1 MPISQAKVKSALSG
15 DTLVLVSV
23 NNPTQERQLSL
34 AYVSAP
40 RLRKD
45 GEEVGSF
52 VAMAFHCV
60 LPALGCRN
68 GVYIPSLTRVF
79 ISVQP
84 FAFESR
90 DFIRRLVV
98 GKVVQFQVLYQVPG
112 PTSKREY
119 GTVSL
124 PNGQTLPEA
133 AVVEGW
139 LKVRD
144 DAGRKDDAEEATAQI
159 EKLKLSE
166 ASARSNSKGLWAPS
180 GGVIDVN
187 NELPDPKAF
196 AEQYKGQSIDAI
208 VERVLSGDRLAVR
221 LQLSPKQHQQTII
234 LVAGIRAPATRRT
247 NPSDGIEVSA
257 EPHGDEAKDF
267 VETRLLQRSV
277 KIEIV
282 GVSQQNQL
290 VSIVKHPNGSI
301 AEFILKAG
309 LARCADFHSTMLG
322 PSMATLRQAE
332 KEAKENNLG
341 LFKGHV
347 AKGGSGAAKNAEAI
361 VSRVQNADT
370 IYLRTKAGVEKRVS
384 LSSIRQPKSTDPKQS
399 PFSAEAKEFL
409 RKKLIGK
416 HVKVTIDGKRP
427 AQENFEER
435 EMATVVFNDKNVAL
449 LLVENGYASVIR
461 HRRDDEDR
469 SPIYDE
475 LLAAEEV
482 AQKEQK
488 GMYAKKPPA
497 SKQFVDAS
505 ESVQKA
511 KIQFSVLQRQ
521 KKVPAIVDFVK
532 SGSRFTILVPRENAK
547 LTFVLSGI
555 RAPRSARNPNEKG
568 EPFGQEAHDF
578 AVRRCMQRDV
588 EIDVES
594 LDSKGG
600 FIGTLYVNRESFAKL
615 LVEEGLASVH
625 AYSAEQSGN
634 SAEFFAAEKKAKET
648 RKGMWHDWDPSKE
661 NDNDNNNDGGEQQ
674 LSGAAGE
681 KNNDDAASA
690 PRKKDYRDVVV
701 TNVGENA
708 KLKLQQIGT
717 GTAALTE
724 MMSAFKTFHLNK
736 ANSTP
741 LSGPPKAGEVV
752 AARFSE
758 DGEWYRAKVFRVDR
772 EAKQAEVNYIDYGN
786 SEKLPWSR
794 LRPLNQPQ
802 FVTSKLRPQA
812 VDAVL
817 SFLQFPTQAEYLN
830 DAINFIGQTTNDKQL
845 VANVD
850 SVGPDGTLYITLFD
864 PKVSGSLLES
874 YNADIV
880 AEGLAMV
887 PKKLK
892 AWERTATDVL
902 PGLRAKEEEAKKA
915 RRGMWEYGDLTE
927 D

>member
-1 MPISQAKVKSALSG
+1 MPISQAKVKSVLSG
-15 DTLVLVSV
+15 DTLILASV
-23 NNPTQERQLSL
+23 NNPSQERQLSL

-45 GEEVGSF
+45 GEEVAPLARFLLHASG
-52 VAMAFHCV
+52 
-60 LPALGCRN
+60 L
-68 GVYIPSLTRVF
+68 
-79 ISVQP
+79 P

-119 GTVSL
+119 GIVNI
-124 PNGQTLPEA
+124 PNGPTLPEA
-133 AVVEGW
+133 AVSEGW

-144 DAGRKDDAEEATAQI
+144 DAGRKDDTEEVVAQV
-159 EKLKLSE
+159 EKLKSAE
-166 ASARSNSKGLWAPS
+166 ASARSSSKGLWAPS

-221 LQLSPKQHQQTII
+221 LLLSPKQHQQTII
-234 LVAGIRAPATRRT
+234 LVAGIRAPATKRT
-247 NPSDGIEVSA
+247 NPSDGREVLA
-257 EPHGDEAKDF
+257 EPYGDEAKDF

-277 KIEIV
+277 KAEIV

-290 VSIVKHPNGSI
+290 ISVVKHPNGSI
-301 AEFILKAG
+301 AEFILRAG
-309 LARCADFHSTMLG
+309 LARCTDFHSTMLG
-322 PSMATLRQAE
+322 AGMATLRQAE
-332 KEAKENNLG
+332 KEAKEENLG
-341 LFKGHV
+341 QFKGHI
-347 AKGGSGAAKNAEAI
+347 ARGASARNAEAI

-370 IYLRTKAGVEKRVS
+370 LYLRTKAGVEKRVS
-384 LSSIRQPKSTDPKQS
+384 LSSIRQPKSTDPKQAL
-399 PFSAEAKEFL
+399 FSAEAKEFL

-435 EMATVVFNDKNVAL
+435 EMATVVFSDKNVAL

-475 LLAAEEV
+475 LLAAEET

-488 GMYAKKPPA
+488 GMYAKKSPTN
-497 SKQFVDAS
+497 KQFTDAS

-511 KIQFSVLQRQ
+511 KIQFSILQRQ
-521 KKVPAIVDFVK
+521 KKIPAIVDFVK
-532 SGSRFTILVPRENAK
+532 SGSRFTVLVPRENAK

-555 RAPRSARNPNEKG
+555 RAPKSARNPSEKG

-578 AVRRCMQRDV
+578 AIRRCMQRDV
-588 EIDVES
+588 EIDVEN

-600 FIGTLYVNRESFAKL
+600 FIGTLYINRESFAKL
-615 LVEEGLASVH
+615 LVEEGLASMH

-634 SAEFFAAEKKAKET
+634 ANELLAAEKKAKET

-661 NDNDNNNDGGEQQ
+661 EDGNTVQANEANDSNG
-674 LSGAAGE
+674 
-681 KNNDDAASA
+681 DATPA
-690 PRKKDYRDVVV
+690 PRKKDYRDVMV
-701 TNVGENA
+701 TNVDETA

-724 MMSAFKTFHLNK
+724 MMSSFKAFHLNK

-741 LSGPPKAGEVV
+741 LPGPPKAGEVV
-752 AARFSE
+752 AAKFSE

-772 EAKQAEVNYIDYGN
+772 EGKQAEVNYFDYGN

-802 FVTSKLRPQA
+802 FTVSKLRPQA

-817 SFLQFPTQAEYLN
+817 SFLQFPTQADYLA
-830 DAINFIGQTTNDKQL
+830 DTVDFIDQITSGKQL

-887 PKKLK
+887 PKKLR
-892 AWERTATDVL
+892 AWEGAATDVL
-902 PGLRAKEEEAKKA
+902 SALKTKEEEAKKG

>member
-1 MPISQAKVKSALSG
+1 MINLFFSSW
-15 DTLVLVSV
+15 
-23 NNPTQERQLSL
+23 
-34 AYVSAP
+34 
-40 RLRKD
+40 
-45 GEEVGSF
+45 
-52 VAMAFHCV
+52 
-60 LPALGCRN
+60 RN
-68 GVYIPSLTRVF
+68 LTC
-79 ISVQP
+79 
-84 FAFESR
+84 
-90 DFIRRLVV
+90 
-98 GKVVQFQVLYQVPG
+98 
-112 PTSKREY
+112 
-119 GTVSL
+119 
-124 PNGQTLPEA
+124 
-133 AVVEGW
+133 
-139 LKVRD
+139 
-144 DAGRKDDAEEATAQI
+144 
-159 EKLKLSE
+159 
-166 ASARSNSKGLWAPS
+166 
-180 GGVIDVN
+180 
-187 NELPDPKAF
+187 
-196 AEQYKGQSIDAI
+196 
-208 VERVLSGDRLAVR
+208 
-221 LQLSPKQHQQTII
+221 
-234 LVAGIRAPATRRT
+234 
-247 NPSDGIEVSA
+247 
-257 EPHGDEAKDF
+257 
-267 VETRLLQRSV
+267 
-277 KIEIV
+277 
-282 GVSQQNQL
+282 
-290 VSIVKHPNGSI
+290 KH
-301 AEFILKAG
+301 
-309 LARCADFHSTMLG
+309 R
-322 PSMATLRQAE
+322 
-332 KEAKENNLG
+332 
-341 LFKGHV
+341 
-347 AKGGSGAAKNAEAI
+347 
-361 VSRVQNADT
+361 
-370 IYLRTKAGVEKRVS
+370 
-384 LSSIRQPKSTDPKQS
+384 STDPKQA

-435 EMATVVFNDKNVAL
+435 EMATVVFNDKNIAL

-475 LLAAEEV
+475 LLAAEET

-488 GMYAKKPPA
+488 GMYAKKSPTTNR
-497 SKQFVDAS
+497 FVDAS

-511 KIQFSVLQRQ
+511 KIQFSILQRQ

-532 SGSRFTILVPRENAK
+532 SGSRFTVLVPRENAK

-555 RAPRSARNPNEKG
+555 RAPKSARNPSEKG

-578 AVRRCMQRDV
+578 AIRRCMQRDV
-588 EIDVES
+588 EIDVEN

-600 FIGTLYVNRESFAKL
+600 FIGTLYINRESFAKL

-634 SAEFFAAEKKAKET
+634 ANELLTAEKKAKEA

-661 NDNDNNNDGGEQQ
+661 EDSNVGQ
-674 LSGAAGE
+674 LDEASDSNG
-681 KNNDDAASA
+681 DAAPA

-701 TNVGENA
+701 TNVDETA

-724 MMSAFKTFHLNK
+724 MMSSFKTFHLNK

-741 LSGPPKAGEVV
+741 LPGPPKAGEVV
-752 AARFSE
+752 AAKFSE
-758 DGEWYRAKVFRVDR
+758 DGEWYRAKVFRIDR
-772 EAKQAEVNYIDYGN
+772 EGKQAEVNYIDYGN

-802 FVTSKLRPQA
+802 FAVSKLKPQA

-817 SFLQFPTQAEYLN
+817 SFLQFPTQADYLA
-830 DAINFIGQTTNDKQL
+830 DAVGFIDQLTSSKQL

-892 AWERTATDVL
+892 AWERAATDVL
-902 PGLRAKEEEAKKA
+902 SALKTKEEEAKKG

>member
-1 MPISQAKVKSALSG
+1 MPISQAKVKSVLSG
-15 DTLVLVSV
+15 DTLVLASV
-23 NNPTQERQLSL
+23 NNPSQERQLSL

-45 GEEVGSF
+45 GEE
-52 VAMAFHCV
+52 
-60 LPALGCRN
+60 
-68 GVYIPSLTRVF
+68 
-79 ISVQP
+79 P

-119 GTVSL
+119 GIVST
-124 PNGQTLPEA
+124 PNGLTLPEV
-133 AVVEGW
+133 AVSEGW

-144 DAGRKDDAEEATAQI
+144 DAGRKDDAEEVTAQV
-159 EKLKLSE
+159 EKLKSAE
-166 ASARSNSKGLWAPS
+166 ASARSSSKGLWAPS

-196 AEQYKGQSIDAI
+196 VEQYKGQSIDAI

-221 LQLSPKQHQQTII
+221 LLISPKQHQQTIVLI
-234 LVAGIRAPATRRT
+234 AGIRAPATKRT
-247 NPSDGIEVSA
+247 NPSGGKEVLA
-257 EPHGDEAKDF
+257 EPYGEEAKDF

-277 KIEIV
+277 KVEIV

-290 VSIVKHPNGSI
+290 ISIAKHPNGSI
-301 AEFILKAG
+301 AEFILRAG
-309 LARCADFHSTMLG
+309 LARCTDFHSTMLG
-322 PSMATLRQAE
+322 AGMAALRQAE

-341 LFKGHV
+341 QFKGHV
-347 AKGGSGAAKNAEAI
+347 AKGAGARNAEAI

-370 IYLRTKAGVEKRVS
+370 LYLRTKVGVEKRVS
-384 LSSIRQPKSTDPKQS
+384 LSSIRQPKPTDPKQA

-416 HVKVTIDGKRP
+416 HVKVTVDGKRP

-435 EMATVVFNDKNVAL
+435 EMATVVFNDKNIAL

-475 LLAAEEV
+475 LLAAEET
-482 AQKEQK
+482 AQKELK
-488 GMYAKKPPA
+488 GMYAKKSPTN
-497 SKQFVDAS
+497 KQFVDAS

-511 KIQFSVLQRQ
+511 KVQFSILQRQ

-532 SGSRFTILVPRENAK
+532 SGSRFTVLIPRENAK

-555 RAPRSARNPNEKG
+555 RAPKSARNPSEKG

-578 AVRRCMQRDV
+578 AIRRCMQRDV
-588 EIDVES
+588 EIDVEN

-600 FIGTLYVNRESFAKL
+600 FIGTLYISRESFAKL

-625 AYSAEQSGN
+625 TYSAEQSGN
-634 SAEFFAAEKKAKET
+634 ANELLAAEKKAKEA

-661 NDNDNNNDGGEQQ
+661 EDN
-674 LSGAAGE
+674 AAGQLDE
-681 KNNDDAASA
+681 ASDSNGDAAPA

-701 TNVGENA
+701 TNVDETA

-724 MMSAFKTFHLNK
+724 MMSSFKSFHLNK
-736 ANSTP
+736 ANSAP
-741 LSGPPKAGEVV
+741 LPGPPKAGETV
-752 AARFSE
+752 AAKFSE

-772 EAKQAEVNYIDYGN
+772 EGKQAEVSYIDYGN

-802 FVTSKLRPQA
+802 FATSKLRPQA

-817 SFLQFPTQAEYLN
+817 SFLQFPTQADYLA
-830 DAINFIGQTTNDKQL
+830 DAVGFIDQITSGKQL

-887 PKKLK
+887 PKKLR
-892 AWERTATDVL
+892 AWERVATDVL
-902 PGLRAKEEEAKKA
+902 SALQTKEEEAKKG

>member
-1 MPISQAKVKSALSG
+1 MPISQAKVKSVLSG
-15 DTLVLVSV
+15 DTLILASV
-23 NNPTQERQLSL
+23 NNPSQERQLSL

-45 GEEVGSF
+45 GEE
-52 VAMAFHCV
+52 
-60 LPALGCRN
+60 
-68 GVYIPSLTRVF
+68 
-79 ISVQP
+79 P

-90 DFIRRLVV
+90 DFIRRLAV

-112 PTSKREY
+112 PISKREY
-119 GTVSL
+119 GTINL

-133 AVVEGW
+133 AVAEGW

-144 DAGRKDDAEEATAQI
+144 DAGRKDDTEEATAQV

-166 ASARSNSKGLWAPS
+166 GSARSSSKGLWAPS

-187 NELPDPKAF
+187 NELPDPKTF

-221 LQLSPKQHQQTII
+221 LQLSPKQHQQTIVLI
-234 LVAGIRAPATRRT
+234 AGIRAPATRRT
-247 NPSDGIEVSA
+247 NPSDGKEVLA
-257 EPHGDEAKDF
+257 EPYGDEAKDF

-277 KIEIV
+277 KVEIV

-290 VSIVKHPNGSI
+290 VGIVKHPNGSI

-309 LARCADFHSTMLG
+309 LARCTDFHSTMLG
-322 PSMATLRQAE
+322 AGMATLRQAE
-332 KEAKENNLG
+332 KEAKENNFG
-341 LFKGHV
+341 QFKGHV
-347 AKGGSGAAKNAEAI
+347 AKGTGASRNTEAI

-370 IYLRTKAGVEKRVS
+370 LYLRTKAGVEKRVS
-384 LSSIRQPKSTDPKQS
+384 LSSIRQPKSTDPKQA
-399 PFSAEAKEFL
+399 PFGAEAKEFL

-435 EMATVVFNDKNVAL
+435 EMATVVFNDKNIAL

-488 GMYAKKPPA
+488 GMYAKKSPT

-511 KIQFSVLQRQ
+511 KIQFSILQRQ

-532 SGSRFTILVPRENAK
+532 SGSRFTVLVPRENAK

-555 RAPRSARNPNEKG
+555 RAPKSARNPSEKG

-578 AVRRCMQRDV
+578 AIRRCMQRDV
-588 EIDVES
+588 EIDVEN

-600 FIGTLYVNRESFAKL
+600 FIGTLYINRESFAKL

-634 SAEFFAAEKKAKET
+634 STELFAAEKKAKEAH
-648 RKGMWHDWDPSKE
+648 KGMWHDWDPSKE
-661 NDNDNNNDGGEQQ
+661 EDQNGGQPDEAGDNN
-674 LSGAAGE
+674 S
-681 KNNDDAASA
+681 DATPA

-701 TNVGENA
+701 TNVDENT

-717 GTAALTE
+717 GTASLTE
-724 MMSAFKTFHLNK
+724 MMSSFKAFHMNK

-741 LSGPPKAGEVV
+741 LPGPPKAGEVV
-752 AARFSE
+752 AAKFSE

-772 EAKQAEVNYIDYGN
+772 EGKQAEVNYIDYGN

-802 FVTSKLRPQA
+802 FATSKLKPQA

-817 SFLQFPTQAEYLN
+817 SFLQFPTQADYLA
-830 DAINFIGQTTNDKQL
+830 DAVSFIDQITSSKQL

-874 YNADIV
+874 YNADIL

-892 AWERTATDVL
+892 AWERAATDVL
-902 PGLRAKEEEAKKA
+902 PALKTKEEEAKKA